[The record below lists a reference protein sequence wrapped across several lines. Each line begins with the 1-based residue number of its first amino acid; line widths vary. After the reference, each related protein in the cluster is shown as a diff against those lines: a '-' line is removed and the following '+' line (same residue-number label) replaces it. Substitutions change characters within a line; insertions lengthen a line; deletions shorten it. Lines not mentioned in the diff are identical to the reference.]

1 MTTGHIKRHWTKKVT
16 GEAPIDFYDHF
27 FIDELEFQ
35 SDFGL
40 RAFGEMQQA
49 YKANNQDPT
58 LIALAHVLL
67 VFANN
72 VGKILSPS
80 KNASRK
86 AHARAKRL
94 TETLGLQEV
103 DFEQIRHARNYFEHF
118 DERIE
123 RYIDSHNGLLIYRKV
138 LDHHPTAVEL
148 DDGRTFAPHFL
159 QFLNTTSLA
168 LTLYDQ
174 KFDVSEIVKQLQSV
188 QTKIKEWRESQTP
201 REV

>member
-16 GEAPIDFYDHF
+16 CETPIDFHDHF

-35 SDFGL
+35 CDLWL

-49 YKANNQDPT
+49 YKTNNQNPT

-67 VFANN
+67 IFANN

-80 KNASRK
+80 KSALRK
-86 AHARAKRL
+86 AHARAQRL
-94 TETLGLQEV
+94 AETLGLQDA
-103 DFEQIRHARNYFEHF
+103 DFEEIRQARNYFEHF

-123 RYIDSHNGLLIYRKV
+123 RYIGSHKGLLIYRKV

-148 DDGRTFAPHFL
+148 DDGRTFTPHFL
-159 QFLNTTSLA
+159 QFLNTTTLE
-168 LTLYDQ
+168 LILYDQ
-174 KFDVSEIVKQLQSV
+174 KFDISGIVKQLQSV
-188 QTKIKEWRESQTP
+188 QTKVKEWRESQVP
-201 REV
+201 AAV